1 MSTVLLA
8 LAAGAVVGLAL
19 GGLGGG
25 GSMLAVPALIYLIGL
40 TPGTATTAS
49 LLIVAT
55 TSLTALVAHA
65 RAGRVRWRE
74 GLLFGAAGLPLAT
87 LGGALSRHLP
97 APALTT
103 AFALLAGLAAWRML
117 AGGRRASDDD
127 SPDDGTLPE
136 PARALPTAR
145 RSAAVAELVPATA
158 VAAAPT
164 GVRPEPFPSS
174 TLSEPTAR
182 APGTTQAPDGTG
194 AGTATATA
202 AAPTGVHLWPFP
214 LPLVSEPAARTPGTT
229 SAPGSAGAGTV
240 TTTAA
245 APTGTSPARCPRPA
259 GSGPAARVAGSGP
272 AARVAGPARR
282 AACAGA
288 GLGATTGLLGVG
300 GGFLAVPAL
309 VSFLGFPMAEAV
321 GTSLLVITLN
331 SLAALLPRIGGA
343 AEVPW
348 STVGPFAAAAVLGAW
363 DGKRLAAKLS
373 GRTLQRLFAG
383 ALLAVAALMLV
394 DAVL

>member
-1 MSTVLLA
+1 MSSVVLLA
-8 LAAGAVVGLAL
+8 LVAGAVVGLAL

-49 LLIVAT
+49 LLIVAV
-55 TSLTALVAHA
+55 TSLTGLLAHA

-74 GLLFGAAGLPLAT
+74 GLLFGAAGLPLAA

-97 APALTT
+97 GPALTA

-117 AGGRRASDDD
+117 AGGRRTDSAPGADGGGGGGGNADGGPESVQLRHPAHGSAAVERPGSGPARVSVPTPAPAPAPGGAVVAASAVTMTVTATTATA
-127 SPDDGTLPE
+127 SVSAEMVPAGMNSEPCPLPE
-136 PARALPTAR
+136 PPGPAAPLPAPARVPASAR
-145 RSAAVAELVPATA
+145 RSAL
-158 VAAAPT
+158 
-164 GVRPEPFPSS
+164 
-174 TLSEPTAR
+174 
-182 APGTTQAPDGTG
+182 
-194 AGTATATA
+194 
-202 AAPTGVHLWPFP
+202 
-214 LPLVSEPAARTPGTT
+214 
-229 SAPGSAGAGTV
+229 
-240 TTTAA
+240 
-245 APTGTSPARCPRPA
+245 
-259 GSGPAARVAGSGP
+259 
-272 AARVAGPARR
+272 
-282 AACAGA
+282 AGA
-288 GLGATTGLLGVG
+288 GLGAATGVLGVG

-309 VSFLGFPMAEAV
+309 VSFLAFPMAEAI

-331 SLAALLPRIGGA
+331 SLAALLPRLGGA
-343 AEVPW
+343 AEIPW
-348 STVGPFAAAAVLGAW
+348 STVGPFAAAAILGAW